1 MIWQLMNTELCI
13 NFDMISDK
21 CDNVNEPNSD
31 NNNKIIQFSHELT
44 SDNFKDMAL
53 VVLKFI

>member
-53 VVLKFI
+53 VV